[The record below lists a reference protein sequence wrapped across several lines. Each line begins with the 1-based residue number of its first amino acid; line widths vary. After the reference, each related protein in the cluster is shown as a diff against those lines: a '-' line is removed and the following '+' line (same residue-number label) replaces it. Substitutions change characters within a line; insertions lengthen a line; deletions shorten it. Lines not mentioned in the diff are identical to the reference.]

1 MAVIELDT
9 IAQANE
15 WLRTTTLHPLVSVG
29 RLPEGGG
36 DVLLRFGFYAV
47 IFGGEESVEPSR
59 GWKPCDYM
67 DGVLMFLAPGQLLNV
82 KGGRVADVLF
92 FHPDLLDGTALGQHF
107 EEYAFFHY
115 RQDEALHVSAREK
128 AVLAGCLGDIAA
140 ELRWGI
146 DEYSRALITDKIGI
160 FLNYGLRYYKRQF
173 ITRHDANEL
182 ALDRL
187 SGWVEHY
194 FRSRQVLGN
203 GLPSAARC
211 ARVFNMSAAYL
222 NDLLRHE
229 TGHTTGEY
237 LQRKRFDLAREQLRQ
252 TDKPVACIAA
262 ELGYP
267 SLPYFCCFFRKVTG
281 MSPVEYRLASGGVK
295 KGGYAKLTTC

>member
-1 MAVIELDT
+1 MTMAVIELDT
-9 IAQANE
+9 VARANE

-229 TGHTTGEY
+229 TGKSTEEY
-237 LQRKRFDLAREQLRQ
+237 VHLRRFAIACELLKR
-252 TDKPVACIAA
+252 TDKSISDIAR
-262 ELGYP
+262 ELGYA
-267 SLPYFCCFFRKVTG
+267 SSHRFCFMFKK
-281 MSPVEYRLASGGVK
+281 MSGCTPGSYRMPN
-295 KGGYAKLTTC
+295 